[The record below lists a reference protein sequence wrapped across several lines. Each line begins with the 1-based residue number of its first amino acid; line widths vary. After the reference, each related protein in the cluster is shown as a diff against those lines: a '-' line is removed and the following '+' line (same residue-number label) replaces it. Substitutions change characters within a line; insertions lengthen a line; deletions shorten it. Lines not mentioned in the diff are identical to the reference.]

1 LRINNKIDIF
11 GYYTGLH
18 YKMRNFVSLCLLTTT
33 WSYLRNN
40 VFIKTTENVRKQI
53 SLIHASS
60 SYELFNATKELIM
73 FEVPDVK
80 NVYWD
85 DGEIVWEFR
94 EEDDTNDNT
103 TSVRVTIPPID
114 PVDSSSARLLYI

>member
-1 LRINNKIDIF
+1 VL
-11 GYYTGLH
+11 
-18 YKMRNFVSLCLLTTT
+18 LCLLTTT

-40 VFIKTTENVRKQI
+40 IFIKTAANIRRQI
-53 SLIHASS
+53 SLIHLAS

-73 FEVPDVK
+73 LDVPDIK

-94 EEDDTNDNT
+94 EQDDTNDNT

-114 PVDSSSARLLYI
+114 PVDAPSSPRLLCI